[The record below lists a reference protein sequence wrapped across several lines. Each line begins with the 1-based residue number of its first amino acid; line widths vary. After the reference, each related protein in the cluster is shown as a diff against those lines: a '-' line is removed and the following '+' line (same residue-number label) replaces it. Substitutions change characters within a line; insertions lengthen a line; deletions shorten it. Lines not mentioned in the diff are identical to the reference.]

1 MLQIPELLAPAGDL
15 ERLRYAINYGADAV
29 YCGLPEFGMRSA
41 PANFTPE
48 QLAEGVIYAHARGR
62 KVYLTMNTLPTNEEA
77 DRLPEAIKEAAKA
90 GVDAFIVADLG
101 VLDACKTFAPDI
113 DVHMSTQTGIT
124 NWAAARA
131 AYNMGAK
138 RVVLARELSLPEVE
152 HITKHCGIETE
163 CFVHGALCMCVS
175 GQCYMSAF
183 LGGRSGN
190 RGSCAGPCR
199 LPFEANP
206 LPEGK
211 PGRLHHLSLKDNSVI
226 DKLDKLQALGVASA
240 KIEGRLRTPEY
251 VAAAVSACLAGREG
265 RAYDRDLLKNAFSRS
280 GFTSGYLDGKID
292 GTMFGVRSEADAE
305 QTKKSVPML
314 RELYRRE
321 RSRVPVKMKLE
332 IEEGGEKLTVT
343 DADGSKAF
351 AYGDAEPQ
359 PARTDPTES
368 LHRSLAK
375 TGGTPFAVEDQDI
388 TVEMDGG
395 PWFIPGGAVNELRR
409 EALDALLKKREV
421 LRPWPT
427 TDEHV
432 PALPLRTLPSRR
444 TLRARFEN
452 WEQVPERAL
461 DGIEYLILPIAQA
474 DRVPRE
480 WRAKTLL
487 ELPRVMFGKLEE
499 DTARRIAATQDSG
512 FAGYEVSNIAHLRL
526 CRGLPMSGS
535 FGLNITNQLAAQFYA
550 DNGLGSMLILP
561 EVKDSDIST
570 IAPTHNGRPVPTGV
584 LVYGHMPLMITRACP
599 LQNIHDCAHCDKTG
613 VLTDRKA
620 KKFPVRCGLGVRTI
634 YNPVPIYMGDKPGA
648 LTVDYGVA
656 YFTLESRE
664 EAAKVLEMI
673 RTHAPFEG
681 DFTRGLYFKGTN

>member
-1 MLQIPELLAPAGDL
+1 MANIEILAPVGSEEMLHA
-15 ERLRYAINYGADAV
+15 AVFSGADAV
-29 YCGLPEFGMRSA
+29 YLGFSGFNARTGA
-41 PANFTPE
+41 GNFDADSLKE
-48 QLAEGVIYAHARGR
+48 AVRFCHARGV
-62 KVYLTMNTLPTNEEA
+62 KVHVALNTTVYGGELASLCDAIRAVAASGADAVICQDLAVATLIGKIAPQLP
-77 DRLPEAIKEAAKA
+77 RH
-90 GVDAFIVADLG
+90 G
-101 VLDACKTFAPDI
+101 
-113 DVHMSTQTGIT
+113 STQMSVHTLQ
-124 NWAAARA
+124 
-131 AYNMGAK
+131 GALELK
-138 RVVLARELSLPEVE
+138 ELGFTRVVLARELSLPEVE
-152 HITKHCGIETE
+152 QITRHCGIETE

-175 GQCYMSAF
+175 GQCYLSAF

-199 LPFEANP
+199 LPFEANA

-226 DKLDKLQALGVASA
+226 DKLDQLQAIGVASA

-265 RAYDRDLLKNAFSRS
+265 RAYDRDLLKNVFSRS

-305 QTKKSVPML
+305 LTKKTLPAL

-321 RSRVPVKMKLE
+321 RSRVPVRMKLE

-343 DADGSKAF
+343 DADGNKAF
-351 AYGDAEPQ
+351 AYGDFEPQ
-359 PARTDPTES
+359 PARADPTES
-368 LHRSLAK
+368 LKRSLAK
-375 TGGTPFAVEDQDI
+375 TGGTPFAAENI
-388 TVEMDGG
+388 EVEMDEG
-395 PWFIPGGAVNELRR
+395 PWFVPGSTVNELRR

-421 LRPWPT
+421 LRPWPVQ
-427 TDEHV
+427 DVELE
-432 PALPLRTLPSRR
+432 PLPQRTLPPHR
-444 TLRARFEN
+444 TLRARFER
-452 WEQVPERAL
+452 WDQVPEQAL
-461 DGIEYLILPIAQA
+461 SGVEYLILPIAQA

-480 WRAKTLL
+480 WRGKTLL

-499 DTARRIAATQDSG
+499 DTARRVAATQDAG

-526 CRGLPMSGS
+526 CRGLPMSGG
-535 FGLNITNQLAAQFYA
+535 FGLNVTNQVAAQFYA
-550 DNGLGSMLILP
+550 DNGLGSVLILP
-561 EVKDSDIST
+561 ETKDSDIST
-570 IAPTHNGRPVPTGV
+570 IAPTHAGKPVPTGV
-584 LVYGHMPLMITRACP
+584 LVYGHMPLMVTRACP

-620 KKFPVRCGLGVRTI
+620 KKFPVRCGMGVRTI

-664 EAAKVLEMI
+664 EAAAILDNI
-673 RTHAPFEG
+673 RVHAPFEG

>member
-1 MLQIPELLAPAGDL
+1 MSKIEILAPVGN
-15 ERLRYAINYGADAV
+15 EEMLRAAVFSGADAV
-29 YCGLPEFGMRSA
+29 YLGFSGFNARTSA
-41 PANFTPE
+41 NNFNADT
-48 QLAEGVIYAHARGR
+48 LKDAVAFCHARGVAVHVALNTT
-62 KVYLTMNTLPTNEEA
+62 VYGGELPALEQAIRAVAASGADAVICQDLAVATLIGKIAPQ
-77 DRLPEAIKEAAKA
+77 LPRH
-90 GVDAFIVADLG
+90 G
-101 VLDACKTFAPDI
+101 
-113 DVHMSTQTGIT
+113 STQ
-124 NWAAARA
+124 
-131 AYNMGAK
+131 MSVHSLQGALELK
-138 RVVLARELSLPEVE
+138 ELGFTRVVLARELSMPEVE

-199 LPFEANP
+199 LPFEANA

-305 QTKKSVPML
+305 QTKKTLPML

-388 TVEMDGG
+388 AVEMDGG
-395 PWFIPGGAVNELRR
+395 PWFIPGSAVNELRR

-487 ELPRVMFGKLEE
+487 ELPRGMFGKLEE
-499 DTARRIAATQDSG
+499 DTARRIAATQDAG

-584 LVYGHMPLMITRACP
+584 LVYGHMPLMVTRACP

-664 EAAKVLEMI
+664 EAAKILEMI